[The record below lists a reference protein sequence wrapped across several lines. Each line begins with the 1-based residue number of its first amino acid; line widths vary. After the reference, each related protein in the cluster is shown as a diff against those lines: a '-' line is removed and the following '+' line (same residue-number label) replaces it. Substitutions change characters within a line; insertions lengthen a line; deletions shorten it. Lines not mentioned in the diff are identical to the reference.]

1 MPVSSLIMQSAEK
14 REPDFSTVTWPEKPP
29 SKYLSIASPMR
40 PSIRERKA
48 SPISM
53 CFPDMRRFI

>member
-1 MPVSSLIMQSAEK
+1 MQSAEK
-14 REPDFSTVTWPEKPP
+14 REPDLLTVTCPEKPP

-40 PSIRERKA
+40 PSMRVRKA